1 MVYAGCN
8 VMNGHSFVV
17 VTETGMNTEL
27 GLIADSLMNKKSGL
41 TPLQK
46 KVNQISKV
54 LTYLILGIIIV
65 MMGIGIYLKN
75 DFFDVLML
83 SISLAVAAIPE
94 GMSSVITII
103 LSLGISDM
111 AKKNVII
118 RKMSSVETLGS
129 TDVICSDKTGT
140 ITQNKMEVKCIWVN
154 GKLYSE
160 KDNIL
165 NSEML
170 FRCAYFC
177 HNVVKS
183 SESYIGDETEIS
195 IFKFLESK
203 IDAFYKNI

>member
-1 MVYAGCN
+1 MGVKKESINIDSDKELYERVNMVYAGCN

-27 GLIADSLMNKKSGL
+27 GLIAEIILINKKSGL

-129 TDVICSDKTGT
+129 TDVICSDQDGNYYAK
-140 ITQNKMEVKCIWVN
+140 
-154 GKLYSE
+154 
-160 KDNIL
+160 
-165 NSEML
+165 
-170 FRCAYFC
+170 
-177 HNVVKS
+177 
-183 SESYIGDETEIS
+183 
-195 IFKFLESK
+195 
-203 IDAFYKNI
+203 